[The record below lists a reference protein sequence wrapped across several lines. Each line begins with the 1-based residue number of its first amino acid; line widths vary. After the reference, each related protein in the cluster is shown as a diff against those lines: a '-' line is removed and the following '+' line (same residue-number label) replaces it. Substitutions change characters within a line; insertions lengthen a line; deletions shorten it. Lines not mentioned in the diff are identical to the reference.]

1 MPGAPEFRTKEDLE
15 RAIRAIAREFE
26 TNTVFIIGSQA
37 ILMSWPEAPLAMR
50 ISPEIDAYPDNAAL
64 WEEREARDGEP
75 PPEAS
80 EHINALFGEGSTFHD
95 THGFYI
101 DGVDQWTASL
111 PQSWRA
117 RATVRRFDVDGR
129 LVEAIA
135 PSPNDLIV
143 SKLARLDE
151 KDKEFI
157 RAYHRERP
165 LDVALIETL
174 IEDTKLDPAIA
185 ARAAAFLRELGEDD

>member
-1 MPGAPEFRTKEDLE
+1 
-15 RAIRAIAREFE
+15 
-26 TNTVFIIGSQA
+26 
-37 ILMSWPEAPLAMR
+37 
-50 ISPEIDAYPDNAAL
+50 
-64 WEEREARDGEP
+64 
-75 PPEAS
+75 
-80 EHINALFGEGSTFHD
+80 
-95 THGFYI
+95 
-101 DGVDQWTASL
+101 
-111 PQSWRA
+111 
-117 RATVRRFDVDGR
+117 VRRFDVDGR